1 MTVMAI
7 SASETAAPISVS
19 SLSAERSPLPRPF
32 LASAPEWKNSI
43 QGIMTAPMLAAKE
56 ESVSGI
62 QVGLDGVQPLPQ

>member
-43 QGIMTAPMLAAKE
+43 QGIMTAPMLAARRNPYPGFK
-56 ESVSGI
+56 
-62 QVGLDGVQPLPQ
+62 